1 MVDDIRRRIVK
12 VERFQQMIF
21 RLFGMLFLVPDE
33 ERYRLLLSLADELLP
48 QMPDWPDGEFEAP
61 IRRMLEELNNL
72 EESDF
77 TAVLNEYN
85 RLFFVKPAAP
95 PYASVY
101 LDPGGLQR
109 PEIVLQLEIAYGK
122 SGLVRSAQLKDQPD
136 HAAVEF
142 EFAAILLGNEADA
155 AEQREEDALEQ
166 VADRRRIFLRKHLS
180 AWVPDFAERIR
191 EANPSVLYLDVANAM
206 EAFVRWSL

>member
-1 MVDDIRRRIVK
+1 MELR
-12 VERFQQMIF
+12 RFQQMIF
-21 RLFGMLFLVPDE
+21 RLFGLLFLVPDE

-48 QMPDWPDGEFEAP
+48 QMSDWPDGEFTVP
-61 IRRMLEELNNL
+61 IRHMLEELASL

-77 TAVLNEYN
+77 TTVLNEYN

-101 LDPGGLQR
+101 LDPGGFQR

-122 SGLVRSAQLKDQPD
+122 SGLVRSAQMKDQPD
-136 HAAVEF
+136 HAAIEF
-142 EFAAILLGNEADA
+142 EFAAILTGNEADA
-155 AEQREEDALEQ
+155 TDQGEKDIYEQA
-166 VADRRRIFLRKHLS
+166 VHRRSTFLRKHLS

-191 EANPSVLYLDVANAM
+191 EANPSVLYLAIANAM